1 MSNDLIN
8 VISKNNPFQGR
19 LVVRDQNVWGQGFPD
34 VPSLNSHASDAIYEA
49 VEKVRSGQRKVVGI
63 TITAERGLGKS
74 HVIGRIRH
82 QLQVDGSA
90 LFVYMS
96 QCNNLN
102 RIKAE
107 FLTTLANSLKQ
118 IGSQD
123 VSQWQYLATA
133 LINEAFNKNYT
144 AQQLINQ
151 FPGALVKNPKVV
163 EVLRD
168 KVLSIKPDLEN
179 PDIITAI
186 LWTLSPDPAYE
197 IFAIRWLAGNSLP
210 QVKADAMGLANVS
223 ADDKEAESFT
233 TARQI
238 LNLIGDYK
246 PIVVRQNIFLAY
258 LRVYQ
263 LPKSIEVPIKSNSQ
277 FLALPQPLNVSETK
291 PVLNDRTFAQ
301 RKHQLEKLEPPLHLE
316 LEELQSAIAS
326 LSISQP
332 AAKQLD
338 DDMKVFLGWSSEKL
352 IKQPDPDLAWIN
364 NIAALGN
371 RSKQEDEWKNNYQA
385 GTDFENI
392 VRDSLEFLGF
402 TIDYAHKGGAGGLD
416 LFCSKPYPLF
426 GECKAGKKIP
436 NPTAVQLLNLGTL
449 RRSDLFNQATKLIIG
464 PGQATTQL
472 QDAAKVHNMAII
484 NPETLEKLVKL
495 QNNHRNSIDLFKLKE
510 YLKAGQS
517 DEEVEKYIDQV
528 YKEMSLRSQIIT
540 AVKELSEQDNETSKA
555 THHSFITEIR
565 AHYNATHNPRLNDEV
580 VRDLLIELS
589 SPLTGYLGRI
599 KGSDWKSDRFY
610 FLRNLLIN

>member
-1 MSNDLIN
+1 MIN
-8 VISKNNPFQGR
+8 TALRLPAPEIEALLQGR
-19 LVVRDQNVWGQGFPD
+19 IIAVMPNKFIIPGREFALYPADASINLLPLEQYYRSNFLPIAQSTFAQ
-34 VPSLNSHASDAIYEA
+34 LNSQGVLIQPQQMSLLTDEEQLKLPLLAYETVLLKA
-49 VEKVRSGQRKVVGI
+49 WAKCELCQI
-63 TITAERGLGKS
+63 INNAE
-74 HVIGRIRH
+74 
-82 QLQVDGSA
+82 
-90 LFVYMS
+90 
-96 QCNNLN
+96 
-102 RIKAE
+102 
-107 FLTTLANSLKQ
+107 TLATLSQLTIWTIEALKEILKQ
-118 IGSQD
+118 
-123 VSQWQYLATA
+123 
-133 LINEAFNKNYT
+133 
-144 AQQLINQ
+144 
-151 FPGALVKNPKVV
+151 
-163 EVLRD
+163 
-168 KVLSIKPDLEN
+168 
-179 PDIITAI
+179 
-186 LWTLSPDPAYE
+186 
-197 IFAIRWLAGNSLP
+197 
-210 QVKADAMGLANVS
+210 
-223 ADDKEAESFT
+223 
-233 TARQI
+233 
-238 LNLIGDYK
+238 
-246 PIVVRQNIFLAY
+246 RQNIFLAY